1 MTQHRF
7 IETRWG
13 TCGYVAGP
21 DGLVASYLPEP
32 DRDTI
37 AGRIARDHPGSVEH
51 RKLLPDLAA
60 ALTAFFEGRPVT
72 FDLRLDLSGHSSFRR
87 RVLEACRNIP
97 RGQTATYA
105 DLARDAGS
113 PRATRA
119 AGSTMAH
126 NPLPPIVPC
135 HRVIRSDGSVG
146 GFSSPSGIEQ
156 KLRLLELEKAE
167 LPARLTRAG
176 DAIAR

>member
-1 MTQHRF
+1 MRQHRF

-21 DGLVASYLPEP
+21 DGVVASYLPEP

-37 AGRIARDHPGSVEH
+37 ARRIVQDHPGSVEN
-51 RKLLPDLAA
+51 RSLLPKLAQ
-60 ALTAFFEGRPVT
+60 ALTAFFKGRPVE
-72 FDLRLDLSGHSSFRR
+72 FDLRLDLSAHSSFRR
-87 RVLEACRNIP
+87 RVLEACRQIP

-113 PRATRA
+113 PNAMRA

-135 HRVIRSDGSVG
+135 HRVIRSDGSIG
-146 GFSSPSGIEQ
+146 GFSSPSGVEQ
-156 KLRLLELEKAE
+156 KLRLLELENAE
-167 LPARLTRAG
+167 VPARLIRA
-176 DAIAR
+176 